1 MAANTIVSSASA
13 AAPAHSAS
21 SWSAHQR
28 GGNTAKPSISDI
40 DAQGSSVAPAKSGHV
55 GQKIDRLA

>member
-1 MAANTIVSSASA
+1 MAATAIVASASA
-13 AAPAHSAS
+13 AAPARTAP

-28 GGNTAKPSISDI
+28 SSSTAKPSISDV
-40 DAQGSSVAPAKSGHV
+40 DAQGSSVAPAKSGHT